1 MKKTLRII
9 ASIFLPLLINII
21 VIVIVFLS
29 HNQCEY
35 KLHHQGQILQDSY
48 IFLFWTIIQLGVVY
62 LIFIKSK
69 YRKQLIAIPIISI
82 LFISLFAYWA
92 TDLIN
97 YEYRKFDKTE
107 WNMENPFFKIN
118 YVEDIIEND
127 RLSGL
132 CYEEL
137 IEMLGNPNY
146 KSKRKME
153 YDVGFGT
160 MIIELKNN
168 CYDKVE
174 VICK

>member
-1 MKKTLRII
+1 
-9 ASIFLPLLINII
+9 
-21 VIVIVFLS
+21 
-29 HNQCEY
+29 
-35 KLHHQGQILQDSY
+35 
-48 IFLFWTIIQLGVVY
+48 
-62 LIFIKSK
+62 
-69 YRKQLIAIPIISI
+69 
-82 LFISLFAYWA
+82 
-92 TDLIN
+92 
-97 YEYRKFDKTE
+97 
-107 WNMENPFFKIN
+107 MENPFFKIN